1 MAIKT
6 THNFIN
12 SDFETVEKM
21 QNISLQKRCAKLEV
35 FLFYTT
41 NLQKFLQI
49 TFSGALFQIM
59 KFKKV
64 GSL

>member
-12 SDFETVEKM
+12 SDFETDEKM
-21 QNISLQKRCAKLEV
+21 QNISFKKGVQ
-35 FLFYTT
+35 
-41 NLQKFLQI
+41 NLSFSSSILLICISFCK
-49 TFSGALFQIM
+49 SGALFQIM